1 MAENFIHGDL
11 GVVSVIQETDIN
23 QAPTVWDVNNTVIE
37 VREWSVK
44 PTIAQVEKKRFGK
57 THKAPGSASGK
68 RMCEI
73 EFEVA
78 LPGMAVADVGTPV
91 LPPDFAALM
100 MASGWTYTSSVAGTG
115 TKAVGSF
122 VFTNDAGAAVQTTD
136 TVTIGVTA
144 ITAQTGG
151 FDGINAAT
159 SATALAAYINATPS
173 LLVTATAVGD
183 TVNLEAITGGA
194 GGNAIATSAT
204 TTEGVISPAA
214 ATLLGGVTAA
224 TDTVLFMP
232 ATLKCLGAPEGQ
244 MTGQST
250 CSIRLFAFKD
260 GACVGA
266 ATNSGV
272 YMVEAHG
279 VKLNA
284 SLTITSEDESVFKFS
299 GRGFYARPIE
309 TDIDISPNFRATD
322 DSLVA
327 QSGTVRVDGANEFV
341 SNFEF
346 DMGFEVKER
355 PSIGGIG
362 GLGGFVLSRTGTP
375 GGSFDSEASMDDVSP
390 GGLWDKVE
398 SGERTDVFI
407 RVTSA
412 QGVHVSVH
420 VPNAQFES
428 PEPTMDGV
436 MKYSKPYKA
445 RDNTSD
451 GDDYIGIRF
460 TTVLAIA
467 DSPIFV

>member
-11 GVVSVIQETDIN
+11 GVVSVIQEVDIN
-23 QAPTVWDVNNTVIE
+23 QAPAGWDVNNTVIE

-57 THKAPGSASGK
+57 THKAPGSAPGK

-91 LPPDFAALM
+91 LPPDFTALM
-100 MASGWTYTSSVAGTG
+100 MAAGWTYTASVAGPG
-115 TKAVGSF
+115 VKAIGSF
-122 VFTNDAGAAVQTTD
+122 LFTNDVDNAIGTAD
-136 TVTIGVTA
+136 LVTIGATD
-144 ITAQTGG
+144 ITAAVGG
-151 FDGINAAT
+151 FDGINSQT
-159 SATALAAYINATPS
+159 SAAALASYINLNPS

-183 TVNLEAITGGA
+183 VVNLEAITGGA
-194 GGNAIATSAT
+194 GGNAIGISAT
-204 TTEGVISPAA
+204 TAEGVIAA
-214 ATLLGGVTAA
+214 SGATLAGGVTAA
-224 TDTVLFMP
+224 TDTVIFTP

-244 MTGQST
+244 ATGQST

-266 ATNSGV
+266 AENSGV

-279 VKLNA
+279 VKLNM
-284 SLTITSEDESVFKFS
+284 SLTMTSEDESVFKFS
-299 GRGFYARPIE
+299 GRGFYARPVE
-309 TDIDISPNFRATD
+309 TSIDISPNFRASD

-327 QSGTVRVDGANEFV
+327 QSGTVRVDGADEFV

-375 GGSFDSEASMDDVSP
+375 GGSFDSEASMDDVSE

-428 PEPTMDGV
+428 PEPTMEGV

-451 GDDYIGIRF
+451 GDDYVGIRF